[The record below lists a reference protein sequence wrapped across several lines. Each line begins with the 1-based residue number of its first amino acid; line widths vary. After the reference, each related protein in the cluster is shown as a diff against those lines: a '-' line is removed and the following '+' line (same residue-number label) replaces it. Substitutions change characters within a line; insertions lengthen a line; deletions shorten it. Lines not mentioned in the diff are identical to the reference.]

1 MSALQRIQQ
10 TRHAL
15 VDAMQA
21 GDWEAIGELD
31 IECRACVDSVLQE
44 VPEDAS
50 QLRSHLEDLLEVYRQ
65 LLNVTRLARQSV
77 VDEMSQFTQA
87 QNAAKVYHL
96 FR

>member
-21 GDWEAIGELD
+21 GDWDAIGVLD

-44 VPEDAS
+44 VPEDPL

-87 QNAAKVYHL
+87 KNAAKVYHL

>member
-21 GDWEAIGELD
+21 GDWDAIGELD

-44 VPEDAS
+44 VPEDPS
-50 QLRSHLEDLLEVYRQ
+50 QLRGHLEDLLEVYRQ